1 MIVVRSLMKCIV
13 CDKEIKPGDQF
24 VIVPGNDADRLR
36 DRKRRLNPGEKPYFF
51 HVVEAGKDD

>member
-1 MIVVRSLMKCIV
+1 MKCIV